1 MFPASEHQLKLG
13 AGLLIKKT
21 KRTSDGLRAYDME
34 NLSDIRTLIY
44 LSMRRGNAKMIE
56 NYGTLEELQA
66 MEKQLLAEQM
76 PSNFDL

>member
-1 MFPASEHQLKLG
+1 
-13 AGLLIKKT
+13 
-21 KRTSDGLRAYDME
+21 ME